1 MKKIMSRLKQINFSK
16 EELKEK
22 NSLIKISSLLKVQ
35 SLYEILKKNPYIV
48 NTIDDKKETL
58 LSYSIKNGN
67 TEVSS
72 LILASPIIDLD
83 YQDKDGNSYLHLA
96 VMNRQEDIIKLLIK
110 KGIFINKQNKNGNS
124 GLHLA
129 YIKNDNS
136 IIKIL
141 LESGIDKNIVNKE
154 NKLAKEMKIKSTKF
168 NSNSSNKMRTTKL
181 IYNNKFLYEIKKNK
195 NNIDRNIFPKYN
207 VVVNKEKKE
216 NNIIKNFDRNYKKSM
231 RSCKSGKIKA
241 NNKQGKKK
249 NRESYNYNSNYNFDT
264 EKTFN
269 DIINF
274 EDDYKIKNNNYNYSN
289 QKCSQFDKTIKIDW
303 SMTNKYIINSK
314 QKNEDIYLNGN
325 NEEKKNSL
333 GKDQDI
339 CNFEDN
345 HSFYNQKFDVIPE
358 KNSLISKVN
367 NKTSN
372 INYKVSPK
380 IKNNKKNI
388 INNKNR
394 NYLRNSSG
402 YNLFTNEEYTNN
414 SEQTSSKNPSK
425 NIFRNNLDIT
435 SNHYTE
441 EINKGN
447 ESKMNTIYNN
457 DNFMDFNDNSE
468 SLKLNNDNNDFFNQR
483 DKINSLQPFSSNLN
497 HNQNKIKGIKN
508 ANKKIINNI
517 PKRKTVTSN
526 TIKRHI
532 LSKKY
537 NKTIKEE
544 KNLNIKSLNLESSLV
559 TQSRIKSS
567 QKRNGPLIEFLSQ
580 INMIKYFNNLDSN
593 GFDDINLLIDQAKNG
608 NIVTDHELKE
618 AGINIPGDRAK
629 ILIRIK
635 EKANI
640 FGFTIPKSVYYICQN
655 LDKIE
660 NDQHIKI
667 LNQWL
672 AELKI
677 EQYLINF
684 LNNGYHSIELLLM
697 QMGTEYPL
705 TTEILRDEIGIDK
718 IGYRSRILNKLKEE
732 ATILN
737 NKLKSSSLVVNNIEN
752 NKNCECYIF

>member
-231 RSCKSGKIKA
+231 RSCKSGKIKV

-402 YNLFTNEEYTNN
+402 YNHLINEEYTNN

-468 SLKLNNDNNDFFNQR
+468 SLKLNNDNNDFFN
-483 DKINSLQPFSSNLN
+483 
-497 HNQNKIKGIKN
+497 
-508 ANKKIINNI
+508 
-517 PKRKTVTSN
+517 
-526 TIKRHI
+526 I